1 MGKSNDPRSPL
12 EDWTS
17 EHVWS
22 LTVGVSTEHTF
33 MERNIP
39 LNFNNYSASRRIVE
53 HQVSQSDGTSHRGI
67 NKQEEVV
74 GLVDKKGILRVS
86 MLGVDT
92 HANHTTD
99 S

>member
-1 MGKSNDPRSPL
+1 MGKSNDPRSPV

-17 EHVWS
+17 EHARS
-22 LTVGVSTEHTF
+22 CAPGVPTEHTF
-33 MERNIP
+33 TEGNIP

-53 HQVSQSDGTSHRGI
+53 HEVSQTDGTNHRGI

-74 GLVDKKGILRVS
+74 GLVDKKGVLSVL

-92 HANHTTD
+92 HANHTTE